1 MTSHNEPT
9 IYVNFENVPIEKM
22 GAEIPSKLDE
32 VLNKLKNDDGYFDL
46 ERLRTFVE
54 RYKLNLMSSLEN
66 CPHESLASIIITDYL
81 YGNSLTDVSNI
92 VIIFLSKCI
101 HNYFIISARTEVK

>member
-1 MTSHNEPT
+1 MTTHNEPT
-9 IYVNFENVPIEKM
+9 IYVNFENVPIAKM
-22 GAEIPSKLDE
+22 GDEIPSKLDE
-32 VLNKLKNDDGYFDL
+32 VLNKLINDDGYFDL

-81 YGNSLTDVSNI
+81 YGNNLTDVSNLI
-92 VIIFLSKCI
+92 YTIL
-101 HNYFIISARTEVK
+101 E